1 MKKPLIGILTLA
13 YGLSLP
19 AFAADTA
26 ALTIS
31 GRVATP
37 TCSTNIINEK
47 AQQRCGKNTYLI
59 NTQNMAVPSHGVVTQ
74 TVNLPNDA
82 NKKIIISSYD

>member
-26 ALTIS
+26 TLTIS

-47 AQQRCGKNTYLI
+47 KLNSVVGKNTYLI
-59 NTQNMAVPSHGVVTQ
+59 NTQKYGSPISRGGY
-74 TVNLPNDA
+74 PNGEFTE
-82 NKKIIISSYD
+82 